1 MRNFQYYCESSQF
14 CIPYLIFRYTALDRA
29 NAGSGEG
36 AVARPTGVGGRE
48 SRRRAY
54 RDVFTASCR
63 ASDRTLPTR
72 ELSFAGVMQCFHD
85 RYCESSQ
92 IQTLYLIFRYTALDR
107 ANAGSGEGAVARP
120 TGVGGRDSRRRA
132 YRDVFT
138 ASCRA
143 SDRTLHHLARTFIC
157 QGDGQAF
164 MNVTKMLA
172 FLPKTFGI

>member
-1 MRNFQYYCESSQF
+1 MPENNEPTIDNDPHPTKLVVYYCESSQF

-72 ELSFAGVMQCFHD
+72 ELSFAGAM
-85 RYCESSQ
+85 
-92 IQTLYLIFRYTALDR
+92 
-107 ANAGSGEGAVARP
+107 ARP
-120 TGVGGRDSRRRA
+120 S
-132 YRDVFT
+132 
-138 ASCRA
+138 
-143 SDRTLHHLARTFIC
+143 
-157 QGDGQAF
+157 
-164 MNVTKMLA
+164 
-172 FLPKTFGI
+172 